1 MLRTERVG
9 RSKLVQTN
17 LINWVRRRTF
27 HEPNALSLVRIMK
40 SSTFGLHIFNNSV
53 VFPSRSNL
61 NESESHLHHVKCL
74 TNSPRYHSTLVKK
87 LANERMQ
94 KVTKRSYWA
103 VTAIQCF
110 EKSSLLLVGSY
121 KWSKLL
127 CKGWHIMLIQFAT
140 QLVTKFSSLFS
151 LEIARPGAK

>member
-1 MLRTERVG
+1 
-9 RSKLVQTN
+9 
-17 LINWVRRRTF
+17 
-27 HEPNALSLVRIMK
+27 MK

-74 TNSPRYHSTLVKK
+74 ANSPRHSTLVKK

-103 VTAIQCF
+103 VIAIQCF
-110 EKSSLLLVGSY
+110 KKSNLLLVGSY
-121 KWSKLL
+121 EFMKQTF
-127 CKGWHIMLIQFAT
+127 I
-140 QLVTKFSSLFS
+140 
-151 LEIARPGAK
+151 